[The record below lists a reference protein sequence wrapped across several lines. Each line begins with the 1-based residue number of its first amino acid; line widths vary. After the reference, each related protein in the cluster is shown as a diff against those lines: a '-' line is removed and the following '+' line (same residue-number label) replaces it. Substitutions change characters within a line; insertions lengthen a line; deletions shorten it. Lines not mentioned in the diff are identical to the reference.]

1 MEADPVVTFRNRLAE
16 VKTDLDSAQQLNR
29 DAAGKLSNLSTQT
42 LAKLKEAV
50 VVVEENVAVKV
61 CVNYPP
67 LTNQRDIPRNTLGIP
82 ANAE

>member
-61 CVNYPP
+61 SV
-67 LTNQRDIPRNTLGIP
+67 
-82 ANAE
+82 